1 MMSNHHK
8 NGNLRRHVRRR
19 TGSRHLLWALL
30 VCGLAFP
37 AGDAQAQN
45 NPAALADEKL
55 EDLMNIEVTSVSKTE
70 QKLSETASA
79 IFVITQED
87 IRNSGASNVPDLLRM
102 VPGLDV
108 ARINSS
114 TWAISARGQNNEFAN
129 ELLVLVDGR
138 SVYTPFYGGVYW
150 DAQDFVLEDIDRIEV
165 ICGPGGAIWGENA
178 VNGVI
183 NIITKRADKTQGAL
197 VTMGGGTSDEAIG
210 QARYGGQVG
219 KVNYRVFTSAREED
233 GSFDPQTG
241 PSFDAWSLAHGGFR
255 TDTDVSPHDKL
266 TVQGDLYE
274 GQNGQYS
281 YLLPSLAATAVVR
294 VNNHFNQSGGNIEGR
309 WDHQF
314 SSGSDMSIS
323 YYHDQLGWVGF
334 GFGERRKTDDVS
346 VQRHIRWGERQ
357 DIIGGA
363 EYRYTADR
371 IAQGNPTLYLVP
383 VNYAEPLS
391 SLFAQ
396 DSIALLPHRLT
407 LTVGAKL
414 EHNVFTGFK
423 LEPDV
428 RIAWTPDQRYTMW
441 GAISNAERAPDR
453 ADTGLRW
460 DLDAAQGPGGIPIIV
475 RLYGNPAAKSE
486 GVDAYEAG
494 FRSQVRKSM
503 SLSVSTF
510 FNSYSHQRT
519 YEPGAPFLETD
530 PQPIHIVYPENTANN
545 LSGNSGGLEASA
557 SWKATSWWSISP
569 GYSLV
574 QFHFHTAAGSPDV
587 TSAERTDGSSPEQQA
602 QIRSHFT
609 LPNQFAFDW
618 NTYFVDRLPAL
629 QIPAYTR
636 LDLQLTRHLGKEWEI
651 SAVGQNLLSDHHAE
665 FRNTPVYFGSS
676 DVRRSVFVK
685 LAWRL

>member
-1 MMSNHHK
+1 MTSNHHTDRK
-8 NGNLRRHVRRR
+8 EPARIRQRVAPPWLLR
-19 TGSRHLLWALL
+19 TLSLW
-30 VCGLAFP
+30 VLAIL
-37 AGDAQAQN
+37 AVDARAQS

-70 QKLSETASA
+70 QKLSQTASA

-87 IRNSGASNVPDLLRM
+87 IRNSGATNVPDLLRM

-108 ARINSS
+108 ARINAS
-114 TWAISARGQNNEFAN
+114 TWAISARGQNSEFAN

-183 NIITKRADKTQGAL
+183 NIITKRAEKTQGAL
-197 VTMGGGTSDEAIG
+197 ATMGGGGSDEAIG
-210 QARYGGQVG
+210 QARYGGQIG

-233 GSFDPQTG
+233 GSSDPQTG
-241 PSFDAWSLAHGGFR
+241 PSFDAWNLVHGGFR
-255 TDTDVSPHDKL
+255 TDTDISSHDKV

-281 YLLPSLAATAVVR
+281 YLLPSLGAPSVVR
-294 VNNHFNQSGGNIEGR
+294 VNDHFNQSGGNILGR

-323 YYHDQLGWVGF
+323 YYHDQLGWVGI

-346 VQRHIRWGERQ
+346 IQRHIRWGERQ

-371 IAQGNPTLYLVP
+371 TAQGNPTLYLVP
-383 VNYAEPLS
+383 ANYAEPLS

-428 RIAWTPDQRYTMW
+428 RIAWTPDQRYTLW

-453 ADTGLRW
+453 SDTGLRW
-460 DLDAAQGPGGIPIIV
+460 DLAAAPGPGGIPIIV
-475 RLYGNPAAKSE
+475 RLYGNPAAQSE

-494 FRSQVRKSM
+494 FRSQVRKTM
-503 SLSVSTF
+503 SLSVSAF
-510 FNSYSHQRT
+510 SNSYSHQRS
-519 YEPGAPFLETD
+519 YEPGTPFLETA
-530 PQPIHIVYPENTANN
+530 PAPIHIVYPEYTGNHVY
-545 LSGNSGGLEASA
+545 GNSDGLEASA
-557 SWKATSWWSISP
+557 SWKATPWCSISP

-574 QFHFHTAAGSPDV
+574 QIHFRTTAGSPD
-587 TSAERTDGSSPEQQA
+587 TTTAALTNGSSPEHQA
-602 QIRSHFT
+602 QLRSHFT
-609 LPNQFAFDW
+609 LPNHFDFDW
-618 NTYFVDRLPAL
+618 NNYFVDRLPAL

-636 LDLQLTRHLGKEWEI
+636 VDLQLTRHLGQQWEI

-676 DVRRSVFVK
+676 DERRSAFVK

>member
-1 MMSNHHK
+1 MNSDHHSDRK
-8 NGNLRRHVRRR
+8 TNGRIRQRMPTQWLQRAFFLCV
-19 TGSRHLLWALL
+19 LM
-30 VCGLAFP
+30 FP
-37 AGDAQAQN
+37 AMPARAQD

-87 IRNSGASNVPDLLRM
+87 IRNSGATNVPDVLRM
-102 VPGLDV
+102 VPGLSV

-114 TWAISARGQNNEFAN
+114 TWAITARGQNSEFAN

-150 DAQDFVLEDIDRIEV
+150 DAQDFVLEDIERIEV

-183 NIITKRADKTQGAL
+183 NIITKRADKTHGTLAT
-197 VTMGGGTSDEAIG
+197 VGGGTSDEAIG
-210 QARYGGQVG
+210 QGRYGGQIR
-219 KVNYRVFTSAREED
+219 KVNYRVFTSVREED
-233 GSFDPQTG
+233 GSSDPQTG
-241 PSFDAWSLAHGGFR
+241 PSFDAWNLVHGGFR
-255 TDTDVSPHDKL
+255 TDTELTTQDKL

-281 YLLPSLAATAVVR
+281 YLLPSLDATALVR
-294 VNNHFNQSGGNIEGR
+294 VNNHLNQSGGNILGR

-323 YYHDQLGWVGF
+323 YYHDQLGWIGF
-334 GFGERRKTDDVS
+334 GFGERRKTDDIS
-346 VQRHIRWGERQ
+346 IQRHIRWGERQ

-371 IAQGNPTLYLVP
+371 TGQGDPTLYLVP
-383 VNYAEPLS
+383 ANYAEPLS

-396 DSIALLPHRLT
+396 DTIALLPQRLT

-414 EHNVFTGFK
+414 EHNVFTGFN

-428 RIAWTPDQRYTMW
+428 RAAWTPDQRYTLW
-441 GAISNAERAPDR
+441 AAISNAERAPDR
-453 ADTGLRW
+453 SDTGLRW
-460 DLDAAQGPGGIPIIV
+460 DLDAAPGPGGIPIIV

-494 FRSQVRKSM
+494 FRSQVRKTM

-510 FNSYSHQRT
+510 YNVYSHQRT

-530 PQPIHIVYPENTANN
+530 PTPIHIVYPEYTANN
-545 LSGNSGGLEASA
+545 LYGNSDGLEASA
-557 SWKATSWWSISP
+557 SWKATSWCSISP

-574 QFHFHTAAGSPDV
+574 QIHFRTAADSPDV
-587 TSAERTDGSSPEQQA
+587 TTPSLTNGSSPEHQA
-602 QIRSHFT
+602 QLRSHFT
-609 LPNQFAFDW
+609 LPNHFEFDW

-629 QIPAYTR
+629 QIPAYAR
-636 LDLQLTRHLGKEWEI
+636 LDMQLTRHLGKEWEI
-651 SAVGQNLLSDHHAE
+651 SGVGQNLLSDHHAE

-676 DVRRSVFVK
+676 DVRRSAFVK

>member
-1 MMSNHHK
+1 MTAHCHRE
-8 NGNLRRHVRRR
+8 RRGFRQVRRR
-19 TGSRHLLWALL
+19 MASRKLLWAFCLC
-30 VCGLAFP
+30 VLAFP
-37 AGDAQAQN
+37 AWDARAQD

-70 QKLSETASA
+70 QKLAETASA

-178 VNGVI
+178 INGVI

-197 VTMGGGTSDEAIG
+197 ATMGGGSSDEAIG
-210 QARYGGQVG
+210 QARYGGQIG
-219 KVNYRVFTSAREED
+219 KVNYRVFTSVREED
-233 GSFDPQTG
+233 GSYDPETG
-241 PSFDAWSLAHGGFR
+241 PSFDAWNLVHGGFR
-255 TDTDVSPHDKL
+255 TDTDLTSHDKL

-274 GQNGQYS
+274 GQDGQYS
-281 YLLPSLAATAVVR
+281 YLLPSLGATEVER
-294 VNNHFNQSGGNIEGR
+294 VNGHLNQSGGNILGR

-323 YYHDQLGWVGF
+323 YYHDQLGWIGF
-334 GFGERRKTDDVS
+334 GFGERRKTDDIS
-346 VQRHIRWGERQ
+346 IQRHFRWGERQ

-371 IAQGNPTLYLVP
+371 TGQANPTLYLVP
-383 VNYAEPLS
+383 ANYAEPLS
-391 SLFAQ
+391 SVFAQ
-396 DSIALLPHRLT
+396 DSIALLPRRLT

-414 EHNVFTGFK
+414 EHNVFTGFN

-428 RIAWTPDQRYTMW
+428 RIAWTPDRRYMLW

-453 ADTGLRW
+453 SDTGLRW
-460 DLDAAQGPGGIPIIV
+460 DLDASPGPGGLPVIV
-475 RLYGNPAAKSE
+475 RLYGNPAAQSE
-486 GVDAYEAG
+486 GVYAYEAG
-494 FRSQVRKSM
+494 FRSQVRKTM

-510 FNSYSHQRT
+510 YNVYNHQRT

-530 PQPIHIVYPENTANN
+530 PAPIHIVYPEYTANN
-545 LSGNSGGLEASA
+545 LYGNSDGLEASA
-557 SWKATSWWSISP
+557 SWKATPWWSISP

-574 QFHFHTAAGSPDV
+574 EIRFRTAANSSDAGSSSL
-587 TSAERTDGSSPEQQA
+587 TNGSSPEHQA
-602 QIRSHFT
+602 QVRSHFT
-609 LPNQFAFDW
+609 LPNHFNFDW
-618 NTYFVDRLPAL
+618 DTYFVDRLPAL

-651 SAVGQNLLSDHHAE
+651 SAVGQNLLGDHHAE
-665 FRNTPVYFGSS
+665 FRNTPVYFGAS
-676 DVRRSVFVK
+676 DVRRSAFIK